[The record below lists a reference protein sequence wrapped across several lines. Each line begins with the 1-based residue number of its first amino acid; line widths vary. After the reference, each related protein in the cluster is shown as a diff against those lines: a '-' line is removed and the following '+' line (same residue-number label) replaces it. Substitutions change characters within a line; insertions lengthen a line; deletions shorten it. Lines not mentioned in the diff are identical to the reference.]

1 VTVSIKDVQ
10 HNNALLLCWVSLYS
24 VSHFISYY
32 AECHYAECHYAQ
44 CHILFLITL
53 NAIMLSV
60 IMLNV
65 IAPLSYTR
73 SSSYLVRKC
82 EDWMEVANS
91 GKHTSRLVVKSV
103 IVLTPVS

>member
-1 VTVSIKDVQ
+1 M
-10 HNNALLLCWVSLYS
+10 LC
-24 VSHFISYY
+24 YY
-32 AECHYAECHYAQ
+32 ARCHYTQ

-73 SSSYLVRKC
+73 LRSYLVRNC

-91 GKHTSRLVVKSV
+91 GKLTSRLAVKSV

>member
-1 VTVSIKDVQ
+1 M
-10 HNNALLLCWVSLYS
+10 LC
-24 VSHFISYY
+24 YY
-32 AECHYAECHYAQ
+32 AECHYTQ

-60 IMLNV
+60 IMLYV

-73 SSSYLVRKC
+73 LRSYLVRKC
-82 EDWMEVANS
+82 EDWIGVADS